1 MEEWVEVQKEGLST
15 LTWWEIMVK
24 PGIRR
29 IAMERSKEINQD
41 KRSQLNLL
49 LLRQTY
55 LVRKVQQSQHQ
66 QWGLMLAELTTVQQ
80 QIQSWYRKAS
90 EKIQHQSRVD
100 EFQIGENTRIYHHE
114 IHKKHLRKSSILKLE
129 TDSELLEGHT
139 ACAEFLENLVG
150 DLLLVPADLETPGTR
165 HTLS

>member
-1 MEEWVEVQKEGLST
+1 MCSPKSRPLFKIREEVVRDPLFQEKIKAAMEEWVEVQKEGLST

-29 IAMERSKEINQD
+29 IAMERSKEINQE

-90 EKIQHQSRVD
+90 
-100 EFQIGENTRIYHHE
+100 
-114 IHKKHLRKSSILKLE
+114 KK
-129 TDSELLEGHT
+129 
-139 ACAEFLENLVG
+139 N
-150 DLLLVPADLETPGTR
+150 
-165 HTLS
+165 